1 MADVTMKTESAS
13 NPGQTAAAAGASGA
27 PQNPQSSP
35 LEAGKAEK
43 IALNT
48 HAALNTAAMP
58 VRQYLEATV
67 VPVLM
72 SGLGQ
77 VVRERPSDPVEYLAA
92 YLLKHNPQ
100 QQQQPQ
106 SAVPAPKPT

>member
-1 MADVTMKTESAS
+1 MADVNMKTDSAGAQ
-13 NPGQTAAAAGASGA
+13 GQSANGAGASGA
-27 PQNPQSSP
+27 PQNAQSTP
-35 LEAGKAEK
+35 LEAGKAER

-67 VPVLM
+67 VPILM
-72 SGLGQ
+72 QGLGQ

-100 QQQQPQ
+100 QQQAAAASQ
-106 SAVPAPKPT
+106 APKAS